1 MHKNLSHIHPKN
13 FPHYLEAGLE
23 QTPNRKLRELA
34 DHGHSKVR
42 ARVAENAKTPVLL
55 LAKLAE
61 DPAVEV
67 RIAVAQNPAI
77 TAAIRLRLITD
88 DDANVRYAIAEDV
101 TVPIEILSLL
111 TADDHPYVSHRA
123 HRTLEKVLAAG
134 QQSRKKESPKERLL
148 RWRKNANTILGRDG
162 ESASGFFAAG

>member
-23 QTPNRKLRELA
+23 QTPNRKLRELSE
-34 DHGHSKVR
+34 HGHAKVR
-42 ARVAENAKTPVLL
+42 ARVAENVKTPTLL

-61 DPAVEV
+61 DPSAEV
-67 RIAVAQNPAI
+67 RIAVAQNSSI
-77 TAAIRLRLITD
+77 TPAIRLKLMAD

-101 TVPIEILSLL
+101 TVPIEILSQLIE
-111 TADDHPYVSHRA
+111 DEHPYVSHRA
-123 HRTLEKVLAAG
+123 HKTLEKVLAAG
-134 QQSRKKESPKERLL
+134 QQTRKKESPKERLM